1 MADLPRYQ
9 PTGRVFADVPQLD
22 FANVR
27 ESFKKSQSMSS
38 GLDRLSEFA
47 GKYAAKRAEA
57 EAEQFAV
64 DNPITIDDLKQAQQS
79 GIKPE
84 DLVKATGGGTI
95 WQDTLRKFQGE
106 QLRSQ
111 LEVFGQAALADIQTQ
126 VQLGQLTDI
135 NEIKDKFNSAV
146 IGYEK
151 PLANINPES
160 AVRFKQSMA
169 ATANSFYK
177 EATKKLEEDYRND
190 QQVLSVANFDN
201 SIKAA
206 KSMIATITDPA
217 MLEETK
223 GLLFKRVY
231 EQAREGGTAFAQK
244 QAENFLKEFDA
255 LKFNHIVSV
264 VTDPKFAPDMITAVI
279 KIKAGDLGDATPLYN
294 GMSKEEQSKARTNAI
309 AGWNDLYTATKKED
323 DYRKLQSKEQDKADV
338 IKLYS
343 TSTPAK
349 EKRTLAIDLFKRDA
363 ISESTLNEVL
373 NPKPK
378 ETDENNLSEARA
390 ESDIISG
397 HITSEKQLRSI
408 YPGLSTKSV
417 AKLLPK
423 IASTTVQDATKIIR
437 TAAGASENPY
447 AILDDNTSGRIQA
460 IKKIQSDIKN
470 KQNTDGSFPD
480 DVSAANEAVKQ
491 YQEGREYATAKTA
504 QKSVVTRIQKVYPD
518 YNPDTMS
525 ADAYAKK
532 AGLNDAEKA
541 KLKTLHNSYK
551 QQKTITGLGSDQL

>member
-9 PTGRVFADVPQLD
+9 QTGRIFADVPQLD

-38 GLDRLSEFA
+38 GLDRLAEFA
-47 GKYAAKRAEA
+47 NKSIAKET
-57 EAEQFAV
+57 EKKAEQYAV
-64 DNPITIDDLKQAQQS
+64 DNPITLDDLKKAQES
-79 GIKPE
+79 GLKPE
-84 DLVKATGGGTI
+84 DLIKASGGGAI
-95 WQDTLRKFQGE
+95 WEDTLRKFQGE
-106 QLRSQ
+106 QLRTQ
-111 LEVFGQAALADIQTQ
+111 LEVFGQAALADIQSQ
-126 VQLGQLTDI
+126 VQTGQLTDI
-135 NEIKDKFNSAV
+135 NEIKQKFNSAV

-151 PLANINPES
+151 PLADISPES

-177 EATKKLEEDYRND
+177 EATKKLEADYKND
-190 QQVLSVANFDN
+190 QQILSVANFDN

-231 EQAREGGTAFAQK
+231 EQAREGGTDFAQR
-244 QAENFLKEFDA
+244 QAESFLKEFDA

-264 VTDPKFAPDMITAVI
+264 VTDPQFAPDMITAVT
-279 KIKAGDLGDATPLYN
+279 KIKSGDLGDATPLYN
-294 GMSKEEQSKARTNAI
+294 SMDKEMQAKARTNAI

-323 DYRKLQSKEQDKADV
+323 DYRKLQNKEQDKSDV

-343 TSTPAK
+343 VATPVK
-349 EKRTLAIDLFKRDA
+349 EKRALAIDLFKRDA

-378 ETDENNLSEARA
+378 ETDENNLAEARA
-390 ESDIISG
+390 ESDIIGG

-408 YPGLSTKSV
+408 YPGLSSKSV

-423 IASTTVQDATKIIR
+423 IASTTVQASSKIIR

-447 AILDDNTSGRIQA
+447 AIIDEPTAKRIQDINKIHNE
-460 IKKIQSDIKN
+460 IKS
-470 KQNTDGSFPD
+470 KQNPDGSFPD
-480 DVSAANEAVKQ
+480 DVTAANEAITQ
-491 YQEGREYATAKTA
+491 YTKSRAYNDAKTA
-504 QKSVVTRIQKVYPD
+504 QKSSLSRIQKEYEN
-518 YNPDTMS
+518 YNPDTMTPEG
-525 ADAYAKK
+525 YAKK
-532 AGLNDAEKA
+532 NGLDDAKKT
-541 KLKTLHNSYK
+541 KLKTLYKSYM
-551 QQKTITGLGSDQL
+551 QQKNITGLSNEQL